1 MISGGPGGPGNQRKS
16 GGSLVRLRNLF
27 LCGSFSGTLQ
37 ISILNPTKQESGPE
51 SSRAAAA
58 GRPKSPE
65 SRTPPEITKT
75 LSPMYGNDVRAL
87 SPMYGN
93 DVRALSP
100 MDMAPDRQVRGEAV
114 KFVGGAVKFVGAA
127 VKF

>member
-1 MISGGPGGPGNQRKS
+1 
-16 GGSLVRLRNLF
+16 
-27 LCGSFSGTLQ
+27 
-37 ISILNPTKQESGPE
+37 
-51 SSRAAAA
+51 
-58 GRPKSPE
+58 
-65 SRTPPEITKT
+65 
-75 LSPMYGNDVRAL
+75 
-87 SPMYGN
+87 MYGN